1 MTTRGFTAVASRLRK
16 ESADDTDRDLLTRF
30 LREQDEAAFEALVRR
45 HERLIRSGNWRGRRL
60 AQPRWRK

>member
-30 LREQDEAAFEALVRR
+30 LREQDEAAFEALVSFDRNPP
-45 HERLIRSGNWRGRRL
+45 GD
-60 AQPRWRK
+60 RKPAGADRKPLGC